1 MTLTRVIAVLNSK
14 MISLSIVCILKILIT
29 NETKQI
35 MIDRKAIRLTDAIKT
50 IESIMNIVTA
60 YAIKRE
66 IEKDEKKQQR

>member
-1 MTLTRVIAVLNSK
+1 
-14 MISLSIVCILKILIT
+14 
-29 NETKQI
+29 

>member
-1 MTLTRVIAVLNSK
+1 MLNSK